1 MNKFKIGDIV
11 IKKTGGD
18 KMSIIEQ
25 MDDSS
30 YKCIWCDDK
39 LVREYV
45 FNEEDIASLDDYK
58 NILKIEEREDKIN
71 EIFKNSN

>member
-30 YKCIWCDDK
+30 YKCIWC
-39 LVREYV
+39 
-45 FNEEDIASLDDYK
+45 
-58 NILKIEEREDKIN
+58 
-71 EIFKNSN
+71 